1 MKNQE
6 AIPLPGE
13 GEGPIGRL
21 GTGLQ
26 GIRMKAAEALCLA
39 DARSRTFL
47 EGSDEGM
54 ATAEYAIVLVAA
66 TGFAGL
72 VVGMALV
79 MKDSWAANAWP
90 QALVTRGLTL
100 GSAAVSTSGDLDAAG
115 VATLLHHATDRLT
128 LSF

>member
-6 AIPLPGE
+6 AIPLTGE

-26 GIRMKAAEALCLA
+26 GIRMKATEALCLA

-72 VVGMALV
+72 LVAILKSDMVKDTLVNLVKSALSV
-79 MKDSWAANAWP
+79 RA
-90 QALVTRGLTL
+90 
-100 GSAAVSTSGDLDAAG
+100 
-115 VATLLHHATDRLT
+115 
-128 LSF
+128 